1 MSIPCLIHERNETPE
16 NRQQIQLARRAEEDP
31 GIVSKMKESRW
42 LFSRFCPRI
51 DFIVEH
57 SCLGDYFTKPPLKR
71 WFSARFIYTRVY
83 TYICIRTCVRSGI
96 DGDNSGTTGGG
107 GGGGGKKGPDAAR
120 TKDQK
125 GEDPRRRAQRTRTRC
140 KEIASPAKSRTPMQ
154 PPNQSS
160 IRAIDSLR
168 FQPADYLISDASPR
182 PPSQSSLSSFAEPT
196 NTRRYTRRETENE
209 QGMLD

>member
-1 MSIPCLIHERNETPE
+1 MSHPRKKRNTRESPTDTVGAEGGGGSGYRFENERIPMAFFPLLSPHRF
-16 NRQQIQLARRAEEDP
+16 RRRAF
-31 GIVSKMKESRW
+31 VSRR
-42 LFSRFCPRI
+42 LFYKTTIETVVLRT
-51 DFIVEH
+51 
-57 SCLGDYFTKPPLKR
+57 LY
-71 WFSARFIYTRVY
+71 IYTCI
-83 TYICIRTCVRSGI
+83 YICTRTCVRSGI

-168 FQPADYLISDASPR
+168 FQPADYLISTPLLDHLHNHLSP
-182 PPSQSSLSSFAEPT
+182 LSRSRLILVDT
-196 NTRRYTRRETENE
+196 TSIETENE

>member
-1 MSIPCLIHERNETPE
+1 
-16 NRQQIQLARRAEEDP
+16 
-31 GIVSKMKESRW
+31 MKESRW

-51 DFIVEH
+51 DFVVEH

-107 GGGGGKKGPDAAR
+107 GGEGGKKGPDAAR

>member
-1 MSIPCLIHERNETPE
+1 MSHPRKKRNSRESPTDTVG
-16 NRQQIQLARRAEEDP
+16 AE
-31 GIVSKMKESRW
+31 GGGGSVSKMKESRW

-96 DGDNSGTTGGG
+96 DGDNSGTTGGE

-140 KEIASPAKSRTPMQ
+140 KEIASPAKSLGRRCNRLINLQSARLILSAFNQ
-154 PPNQSS
+154 P
-160 IRAIDSLR
+160 
-168 FQPADYLISDASPR
+168 
-182 PPSQSSLSSFAEPT
+182 T
-196 NTRRYTRRETENE
+196 T
-209 QGMLD
+209 

>member
-16 NRQQIQLARRAEEDP
+16 NRQQIQLAQRAEEDP

-51 DFIVEH
+51 DFVVEH

-96 DGDNSGTTGGG
+96 DGDNSGTTGGE

-140 KEIASPAKSRTPMQ
+140 KEIASPAKSLGRRCNRLINLQSARLILSAFNQ
-154 PPNQSS
+154 P
-160 IRAIDSLR
+160 
-168 FQPADYLISDASPR
+168 
-182 PPSQSSLSSFAEPT
+182 T
-196 NTRRYTRRETENE
+196 T
-209 QGMLD
+209 